1 MNLDGRRVAQAIG
14 ESFIHNHEGET
25 TLLING
31 VVLHDG
37 ASGATGIEAP
47 NGAWDV
53 TLLDRPTVT
62 GRVFSHDDFT
72 ENYAPRPSTRGC
84 RVCCFA

>member
-1 MNLDGRRVAQAIG
+1 MNLDGRRVAQVIG

-25 TLLING
+25 ALLING

-37 ASGATGIEAP
+37 EAGATGLEAP

-53 TLLDRPTVT
+53 TLLETPTVT
-62 GRVFSHDDFT
+62 GRIFSHNDFT
-72 ENYAPRPSTRGC
+72 AGLRSARS
-84 RVCCFA
+84 RL